1 VANEKHGGP
10 RRWQFIG
17 IGLGPWFV
25 VIDFLGAENVYAALV
40 MVSIWGRK
48 RTLAKEFIKID

>member
-1 VANEKHGGP
+1 MAIDWNWS
-10 RRWQFIG
+10 RT
-17 IGLGPWFV
+17 V
-25 VIDFLGAENVYAALV
+25 VREIDVLGAENVYAALV